1 MAKEKK
7 EERVFS
13 SNKAEARKLALEA
26 IKKAH
31 GEGAAFEFSSHPLP
45 DVEAVSTGSL
55 GLDVALGVGGYPRG
69 RIIEIYGPEAS
80 GKCLTA
86 DTLVL
91 SESGLKYIS
100 EIFQENGVTPSNS
113 TKVTPKSVRLVNR
126 NGELENTVA
135 FTNNGARPV
144 FAVQLRDGSE
154 VKSTSNH
161 PHLVMNS
168 RGSWVWKKTQDL
180 VVGDMI
186 AKSRKPL
193 ELGTPEFS
201 DTTYY
206 ALGALVADGGFTEIN
221 RGRIS
226 FTNNDPTV
234 SSAVLALMASEGFEV
249 RTYERPE
256 NNTVEYHFNG
266 QELTKAFC
274 DKYGISQ
281 GRAAD
286 KYVPISART
295 STFGMRAFMQG
306 YVDCESYID
315 LDKHTIEVC
324 SASNTLLKE
333 CQAILLSLGVHSSL
347 NEKRVKH
354 YPQNE
359 YWRLNISGPS
369 YTAYANNVGFQSAV
383 RLAEFS
389 ASEARTQ
396 SHSNNDLVV
405 NVHGLIADMYD
416 ASETTREH
424 HKLAS
429 DYTSGHA
436 PTYEKLNDI
445 LSLDWANCAAYSRL
459 KEIQEAQYVYVPVI
473 SISSVGTEPTFD
485 FAMSETH
492 SFVANGFVTHNTT
505 LTLHA
510 IAAVQKAGGTAAF
523 VDAEHALDPKYARAL
538 GVNMDDVVLSQPES
552 GEQALDIVETLVSSG
567 GFDIVIVDSVAAL
580 VPQAEI
586 NGDMGD
592 SHVGLQARLMSQ
604 ALRKLTA
611 IVAKSNTILVFI
623 NQIRMKIGV
632 MYGSPETTTGGNAL
646 KFYASLRLEVKRVGT
661 IKTGDEAV
669 GNRTRVKVVKNKV
682 APPFREVEFDILFGK
697 GISYMADLVELGV
710 TYGLIDKAGAW
721 YSYQG
726 ERIGQ
731 GAQNVVNYLN
741 EHRDLATT
749 LDRAIRKQCNI
760 KVNE

>member
-13 SNKAEARKLALEA
+13 SNKAEARKLALES

-31 GEGAAFEFSSHPLP
+31 GEGAAFEFSAHPLP

-86 DTLVL
+86 DTLIL

-113 TKVTPKSVRLVNR
+113 TKVTPKTVRLVNR
-126 NGELENTVA
+126 HGNLENTVA
-135 FTNNGARPV
+135 LTNNGARPV
-144 FAVQLRDGSE
+144 FAVQLKDGSE
-154 VKSTSNH
+154 VKSTANH

-168 RGSWVWKKTQDL
+168 RGSWVWKKTQDIA
-180 VVGDMI
+180 VGDMI
-186 AKSRKPL
+186 AKARKPV
-193 ELGTPEFS
+193 EVGTPEFS
-201 DTTYY
+201 EDTYY
-206 ALGALVADGGFTEIN
+206 ALGALVADGGLTEVS

-234 SSAVLALMASEGFEV
+234 IVAVLKLMESEGFTSL
-249 RTYERPE
+249 TYERAE
-256 NNTVEYHFNG
+256 NNTSEFHFNG
-266 QELTKAFC
+266 KELTQAFC
-274 DKYGISQ
+274 TKYGLTQS
-281 GRAAD
+281 RAAE
-286 KYVPISART
+286 KRVPAVVRS
-295 STFGMRAFMQG
+295 STVGMRAFMQG
-306 YVDCESYID
+306 YVDCECYID
-315 LDKHTIEVC
+315 SDKHAVEVC

-347 NEKRVKH
+347 SEKRVKH

-359 YWRLNISGPS
+359 YWRLEFSGPS
-369 YTAYANNVGFQSAV
+369 YRAYGNNVGFRSSIRAT
-383 RLAEFS
+383 EFS
-389 ASEARTQ
+389 VNETRTQ
-396 SHSNNDLVV
+396 THSNNDLVV
-405 NVHGLIADMYD
+405 NVHGVLADLYD

-424 HKLAS
+424 SKLTE
-429 DYTSGHA
+429 DYKADHS
-436 PTYEKLNDI
+436 PTYAKLDEI
-445 LSLDWANCAAYSRL
+445 LSLDWAACSAYSRL
-459 KEIQEAQYVYVPVI
+459 KEIREAEYVYVPVE
-473 SISSVGTEPTFD
+473 SVTAVGVEPTFD
-485 FAMSETH
+485 FAMEETH

-510 IAAVQKAGGTAAF
+510 IAAVQKLGGSAAF

-538 GVNMDDVVLSQPES
+538 GVKMDDVVLSQPES

-611 IVAKSNTILVFI
+611 VVSKSNTILVFI

-646 KFYASLRLEVKRVGT
+646 KFYASLRLEVRRIGS
-661 IKTGDEAV
+661 IKTGDDAV

-697 GISYMADLVELGV
+697 GISYTGDLVELGV

-741 EHRDLATT
+741 EHPDLAAT
-749 LDRAIRKQCNI
+749 LDRAIRKQCGL
-760 KVNE
+760 KVD

>member
-13 SNKAEARKLALEA
+13 SNKVEARKLALES

-113 TKVTPKSVRLVNR
+113 TKVTPKTVRLVNR
-126 NGELENTVA
+126 HGKLENTVA
-135 FTNNGARPV
+135 LTNNGARPV
-144 FAVQLRDGSE
+144 FAVQLKDGSE
-154 VKSTSNH
+154 VKSTANH

-168 RGSWVWKKTQDL
+168 RGSWIWKKTQDI
-180 VVGDMI
+180 VAGDMI
-186 AKSRKPL
+186 AKARKPV
-193 ELGTPEFS
+193 EVGTPEFS
-201 DTTYY
+201 EDTYY
-206 ALGALVADGGFTEIN
+206 ALGALVADGGLTEVS

-234 SSAVLALMASEGFEV
+234 VVAVLNLMQSEGFTTL
-249 RTYERPE
+249 TYERAE
-256 NNTVEYHFNG
+256 NNTCEYHFNG

-274 DKYGISQ
+274 TKYGLTQS
-281 GRAAD
+281 RAAE
-286 KYVPISART
+286 KRVPAVVRS
-295 STFGMRAFMQG
+295 STVGMRAFMQG
-306 YVDCESYID
+306 YVDCECYID
-315 LDKHTIEVC
+315 SDKHAVEVC
-324 SASNTLLKE
+324 SASNMLLKE
-333 CQAILLSLGVHSSL
+333 CQAILLSLGVYSSIS
-347 NEKRVKH
+347 EKRVKH

-359 YWRLNISGPS
+359 YWRLEFSGPS
-369 YTAYANNVGFQSAV
+369 YRAYGSNVGFRSSI
-383 RLAEFS
+383 RTTEFS
-389 ASEARTQ
+389 VNENRTQ
-396 SHSNNDLVV
+396 MYNNNDLVV
-405 NVHGLIADMYD
+405 NVHGVLADLYD

-424 HKLAS
+424 SKLTD
-429 DYTSGHA
+429 DYKADHS
-436 PTYEKLNDI
+436 PTYAKLNEI
-445 LSLDWANCAAYSRL
+445 LSLDWAACAAYSRL
-459 KEIQEAQYVYVPVI
+459 KEIQEAEYVYVPVE
-473 SISSVGTEPTFD
+473 SVTPVGVEPTFD
-485 FAMSETH
+485 FAMEETH

-510 IAAVQKAGGTAAF
+510 IAAVQKLGGFAAF

-538 GVNMDDVVLSQPES
+538 GVKMDDVVLSQPES

-567 GFDIVIVDSVAAL
+567 GFDIVVVDSVAAL

-611 IVAKSNTILVFI
+611 VVSKSNTILVFI

-646 KFYASLRLEVKRVGT
+646 KFYASLRLEVRRIGS
-661 IKTGDEAV
+661 IKTGDDAV

-697 GISYMADLVELGV
+697 GISYTGDLVELGV

-741 EHRDLATT
+741 EHPDLAAT
-749 LDRAIRKQCNI
+749 LDRAIRKQCGL
-760 KVNE
+760 KVD